1 MKKLLFII
9 FLFLSFG
16 SFGQTD
22 RELLLKLADKIDKIA
37 EQQTITSTKVDAL
50 QKQMD
55 VRFEATDKRIDILL
69 YVMIAILTGIF
80 GLIGFVLWDR
90 QASVKPI
97 LQENKELAKEIQKLE
112 QRELKLEEKLENY
125 MKKVA
130 QIDPRF
136 TGIL

>member
-1 MKKLLFII
+1 VLVKPRL
-9 FLFLSFG
+9 
-16 SFGQTD
+16 
-22 RELLLKLADKIDKIA
+22 
-37 EQQTITSTKVDAL
+37 
-50 QKQMD
+50 D

-69 YVMIAILTGIF
+69 YVMIAMLIGIF

-112 QRELKLEEKLENY
+112 QRQLKLEEKLENY
-125 MKKVA
+125 MKKIA